1 MPAATAVMASVI
13 RKDNPDPDDPAGEMK
28 VETGA
33 VTGGGKATIRGVEV
47 HEGKP
52 RGTP

>member
-1 MPAATAVMASVI
+1 MSRVI
-13 RKDNPDPDDPAGEMK
+13 SEDNPDPDDPAGGMK

-52 RGTP
+52 RG